1 MSKSFLENNWVVHVA
16 PTAVIA
22 GADNFYEGTGA
33 ASAIVTDVMS
43 LENADGAVYIM
54 PTLTNASANVSVYMY
69 AASNSVAT
77 TTAAISFRY
86 SAISAPDTIYA
97 SGETKEYLT
106 STTGDIVYVFEVD
119 AAKVAEQGYTHV
131 QMVTADVADHEA
143 DGAIIGFLTGLRYKE
158 DDIGTQVDD

>member
-1 MSKSFLENNWVVHVA
+1 
-16 PTAVIA
+16 
-22 GADNFYEGTGA
+22 
-33 ASAIVTDVMS
+33 MS

-54 PTLTNASANVSVYMY
+54 PTLTSATANVSVYMY

-131 QMVTADVADHEA
+131 QLVTADVTDAA
-143 DGAIIGFLTGLRYKE
+143 MDGTIIGFLTGLRYKE